1 VALAALRLARAQGF
15 YTMAGMV
22 ATPAA
27 VRDGMPERIHGLLAG
42 LRAHE
47 LRIVEA
53 MPCGGLS
60 GCAASS
66 LLGPGDIAALRRF
79 HVETNRAKRG
89 PKVCAFNHVES
100 PEIFGC
106 GAGTQHLFIE
116 PSGIVC
122 PCDFT
127 PLGFGNVRETPL
139 ADLWRRMNLAM
150 GDNPRTHCFIQ
161 RHREAVQVH
170 AAAGFPLPPDLS
182 ERICREAGPEP
193 LPAYF
198 ALVTSNART
207 PKPGDAP

>member
-1 VALAALRLARAQGF
+1 
-15 YTMAGMV
+15 
-22 ATPAA
+22 
-27 VRDGMPERIHGLLAG
+27 MPERIHGLLAG
-42 LRAHE
+42 LGAHE

-66 LLGPGDIAALRRF
+66 LLAPGDIAALRRF
-79 HVETNRAKRG
+79 HVETNRARRG
-89 PKVCAFNHVES
+89 PKVCAFNQVES

-161 RHREAVQVH
+161 RHREAVQAR

-182 ERICREAGPEP
+182 EQICREAGPEP

-198 ALVTSNART
+198 ALVTSNAR
-207 PKPGDAP
+207 PQKPGDAP